1 MLHRHAGLHR
11 YFFVCRSRVESRWKQ
26 WEWLRAY
33 GPGPVTVDGKERL
46 RACCGALLGVLLTG
60 LATHLL
66 LGSAAAL
73 PFLIAP
79 MGASAILL
87 FAVPASPLA
96 QPWALIGGNLV
107 SAAVGVTCAHWI
119 ADPFFA
125 CSIALGFSIAA
136 MFALRCLHPPSGAV
150 ALMAV
155 LGGDAIHMLSYEFLV
170 APVAVNS
177 LLLLSV
183 AIVFNNSTRRRYP
196 HPPHLHHVTTHDTT
210 DARPTDRLGFT
221 PDDLDQVLKH
231 YNQVLDVSLDDLES
245 LFLQAEMQAYRRR
258 YGEITGADIMSRDIV
273 TVEYGTLL
281 EEAWTLLRRHRI
293 KALPVIDRA
302 RRVIGILT
310 LADFMKHADL
320 DLHHTFEDKLRRLV
334 RRTPHTHSDKPE
346 VVGQL
351 MTAPVRTIAATTHI
365 VELVPLLSDAGMHHV
380 PIVDGERRLVGMVT
394 HSDIIAG
401 LYRGRLT
408 ETAIAA

>member
-1 MLHRHAGLHR
+1 M
-11 YFFVCRSRVESRWKQ
+11 ESGRNRWD
-26 WEWLRAY
+26 WLRAF

-46 RACCGALLGVLLTG
+46 RACVGALIGILLTG
-60 LATHLL
+60 LATRLM
-66 LGSAAAL
+66 LGPTPGL

-96 QPWALIGGNLV
+96 QPWAFIGGNLV
-107 SAAVGVTCAHWI
+107 SAAIGVTCARWI
-119 ADPFFA
+119 GDPFLA
-125 CSIALGFSIAA
+125 GAIALCLAIGA

-155 LGGDAIHMLSYEFLV
+155 LGGDAIRAAGYEFLV
-170 APVAVNS
+170 APVAINS

-196 HPPHLHHVTTHDTT
+196 HSPHLHHVTTHQTT
-210 DARPTDRLGFT
+210 DARPTDRIGFT
-221 PDDLDQVLKH
+221 PDDLDAVLKR

-258 YGEITGADIMSRDIV
+258 YGEITCADIMSRDIV
-273 TVEYGTLL
+273 TVEFSTTL

-320 DLHHTFEDKLRRLV
+320 DLHHTLEEKLHRLV
-334 RRTPHTHSDKPE
+334 RRTFQTHSDKPE
-346 VVGQL
+346 VVGQI
-351 MTAPVRTIAATTHI
+351 MTAPVRTLAATTHI
-365 VELVPLLSDAGMHHV
+365 VELVPLLSDAGLHHV
-380 PIVDGERRLVGMVT
+380 PIVNEERRLVGMVT
-394 HSDIIAG
+394 HSDIIAA
-401 LYRGRLT
+401 LYRGKLT
-408 ETAIAA
+408 DAELAA

>member
-1 MLHRHAGLHR
+1 
-11 YFFVCRSRVESRWKQ
+11 
-26 WEWLRAY
+26 
-33 GPGPVTVDGKERL
+33 VDGKERL
-46 RACCGALLGVLLTG
+46 RACSGALLGILLTA
-60 LATHLL
+60 LATRLM
-66 LGSAAAL
+66 LGPVNAL

-96 QPWALIGGNLV
+96 QPWALLGGNLV

-119 ADPFFA
+119 ADPFLA
-125 CSIALGFSIAA
+125 CAAALALAIAA

-150 ALMAV
+150 ALMGV
-155 LGGDAIHMLSYEFLV
+155 IGGDAIRAAGYEFLV
-170 APVAVNS
+170 SPVAINS
-177 LLLLSV
+177 LILLSV
-183 AIVFNNSTRRRYP
+183 AIVFNNATRRRYP
-196 HPPHLHHVTTHDTT
+196 HPPHLHHVTTHQTA
-210 DARPTDRLGFT
+210 DARPTDRIGFT
-221 PDDLDQVLKH
+221 PDDLEEVLKR

-258 YGEITGADIMSRDIV
+258 SGEITCADIMSRDLV
-273 TVEYGTLL
+273 TVEFGTPL

-320 DLHHTFEDKLRRLV
+320 DVHHTFEEKLRRLV
-334 RRTPHTHSDKPE
+334 RRSFATHGEKPE

-351 MTAPVRTIAATTHI
+351 MTAPVRTIAASTHI
-365 VELVPLLSDAGMHHV
+365 VELVPLLSDGGLHHV
-380 PIVDGERRLVGMVT
+380 PIVNEERRLVGMVT
-394 HSDIIAG
+394 HSDIIAA
-401 LYRGRLT
+401 LYRGRVT
-408 ETAIAA
+408 EAPLAA